1 MKTKNRL
8 TLLISFLL
16 ISGSVFSQGISS
28 STTDSTLYLFPQF
41 TDGSVTLKDGSVW
54 FGKLNYDTFRDQMQ
68 FLGPNNVIMELGEPE
83 KVSNVAIAKRHFIN
97 YKNNFIEFI
106 TNGPVFLGLKIHTS
120 RIAKKVG
127 AYGTSS
133 TSSNITPMSYT
144 RINAIDITD
153 LSVTEN
159 IKYHTDLNFYLINGK
174 DIREIKNQKDLLK
187 CFSLNKNQLKQ
198 EIKSENTKFNSIA
211 SMNRIM
217 DWINGKGIKN

>member
-16 ISGSVFSQGISS
+16 ISCSAFSQGINS

-83 KVSNVAIAKRHFIN
+83 KVSNVAIAKRNFIN

-159 IKYHTDLNFYLINGK
+159 IKYHTDLSFYVINGK
-174 DIREIKNQKDLLK
+174 EIKEIKNQNDLLR
-187 CFSLNKNQLKQ
+187 CFSSNKNQLKQ
-198 EIKSENTKFNSIA
+198 EMKIQNSKFNSIT
-211 SMNRIM
+211 SIKNIM
-217 DWINGKGIKN
+217 DWINGKGIKD